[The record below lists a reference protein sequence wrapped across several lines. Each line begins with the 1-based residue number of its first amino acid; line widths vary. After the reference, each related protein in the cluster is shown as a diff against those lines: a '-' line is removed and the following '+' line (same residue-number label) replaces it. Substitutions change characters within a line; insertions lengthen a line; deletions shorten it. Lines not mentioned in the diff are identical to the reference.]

1 MKKQALELVRRIYNG
16 LKFDIPHG
24 DLEDIFNGAVT
35 QAKLF
40 CDVMTDENPERK
52 EKYDMLRSEIAKL
65 TFKNI

>member
-52 EKYDMLRSEIAKL
+52 EKYKTMYNRV
-65 TFKNI
+65 T